1 MGRKQE
7 RTGVR
12 AQGWVVWKEE
22 SGDSDGDRTR
32 VRKTVS
38 RVRQKEPP
46 GNEERARGQSREEGQ
61 RD

>member
-22 SGDSDGDRTR
+22 RGDSDGDRTR

-46 GNEERARGQSREEGQ
+46 GNEERA
-61 RD
+61 